1 MTLDNATALPRS
13 VSIQSFNSMDNS
25 LSYGYTLS
33 ITKGEYRP
41 ITVGYLILGMKTVF
55 ETRRIRLGMLV
66 KKHGTVANL
75 NRAIEDFKKAGF
87 FVLNRAIGWEETNA
101 RLYQI
106 HNRSIRADRGTL
118 YEMGDPTAREIE
130 EKLSLG
136 LGWMDTPPAYDELH
150 GEDDPRTKV
159 MLLMEAMPPDQ
170 WATVVRLV
178 DALAQP
184 AQDNGTTG

>member
-25 LSYGYTLS
+25 LSYEYTLS
-33 ITKGEYRP
+33 ITKREYRP

-66 KKHGTVANL
+66 KKHGTVAN
-75 NRAIEDFKKAGF
+75 
-87 FVLNRAIGWEETNA
+87 LNRAIGWEETNA